1 VHRAAD
7 EQLAQLLADLVA
19 DSVWPE
25 SQTYTGMATRS
36 IVKTSITSPTLMS
49 L

>member
-1 VHRAAD
+1 VHRAAA

-19 DSVWPE
+19 DAIRSE

-36 IVKTSITSPTLMS
+36 IVNTSITSPTLMS